1 MIKSRVVSIMLT
13 EMEIEEQI
21 KKKTERLKKT
31 ISETIKT
38 KEINIK
44 RLADEK
50 TRKEYLEITLVLE
63 TGNSVTENLDIFE
76 VKSKKGYS
84 TNVCLLSTPRIII
97 MSYLFGYLDSDLI
110 KHQFYTLKWTK
121 VNFKNNK
128 SGSK

>member
-13 EMEIEEQI
+13 ELEIEEQI

-50 TRKEYLEITLVLE
+50 TKREYLEITLVLE
-63 TGNSVTENLDIFE
+63 TGNSVTENLDIYE

-84 TNVCLLSTPRIII
+84 TNVS
-97 MSYLFGYLDSDLI
+97 MS
-110 KHQFYTLKWTK
+110 
-121 VNFKNNK
+121 VC
-128 SGSK
+128 